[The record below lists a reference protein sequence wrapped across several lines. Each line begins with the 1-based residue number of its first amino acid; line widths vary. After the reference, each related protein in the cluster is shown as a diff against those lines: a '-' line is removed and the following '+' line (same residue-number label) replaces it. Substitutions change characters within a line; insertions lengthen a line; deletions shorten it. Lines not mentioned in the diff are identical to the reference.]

1 MVANAILKIL
11 HEISLPDRLKKKK
24 KKALLTGSPYP
35 EKDNHLSQSIHIYS
49 TPPPLSLSFS
59 LSVKEATKK
68 NGESSR
74 D

>member
-24 KKALLTGSPYP
+24 KALLTGSPYL
-35 EKDNHLSQSIHIYS
+35 EKDNHLSQSIHIHS